1 MDEKMVGNFASLLLD
16 IDIDIDIEI
25 DIENV
30 KLLTVT
36 GACVLQFD

>member
-1 MDEKMVGNFASLLLD
+1 MVENFTSLLLG
-16 IDIDIDIEI
+16 IDIDIDIENI
-25 DIENV
+25 